1 MLKKNRGD
9 LKMAHGNKIYI
20 CDGMDRCG
28 KDSVI
33 KLLRKQITNTRL
45 VSMHCD
51 APPVCDDVDLWSRQH
66 YAALLTECRRL
77 WNDGFDVI
85 LNRSHIGEFVY
96 GNLYRKSDPEWV
108 FDLHKHVLLSHWQ
121 QDFYFDN
128 VAPRIKTLIVVDNGE
143 NIIKRDDGL
152 SLATSV
158 DSFNKEYRRW
168 NLCAARLAEIDPNTT
183 LIDWA
188 MSPFSEDALKQIV
201 TDLRGTNQ

>member
-1 MLKKNRGD
+1 M
-9 LKMAHGNKIYI
+9 
-20 CDGMDRCG
+20 
-28 KDSVI
+28 
-33 KLLRKQITNTRL
+33 T
-45 VSMHCD
+45 
-51 APPVCDDVDLWSRQH
+51 
-66 YAALLTECRRL
+66 LLTEVRKL

-85 LNRSHIGEFVY
+85 LNRSHVGEFVY
-96 GNLYRKSDPEWV
+96 GNLYRKLEPEWV
-108 FDLHKHVLLSHWQ
+108 FDLHKHVLLSQWQ
-121 QDFYFDN
+121 QDFYFDDVN
-128 VAPRIKTLIVVDNGE
+128 PKIKTLIVVDNGE

-201 TDLRGTNQ
+201 ADLRGTNQ